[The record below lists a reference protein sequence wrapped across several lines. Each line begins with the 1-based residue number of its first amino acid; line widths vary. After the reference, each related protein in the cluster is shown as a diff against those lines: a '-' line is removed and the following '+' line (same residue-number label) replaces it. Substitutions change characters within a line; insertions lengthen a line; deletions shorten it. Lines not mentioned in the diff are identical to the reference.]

1 MIQHHIDTL
10 TAAITRLEEA
20 SPADLAP
27 HAEHLNGIKGRLA
40 ILQEDAARVAK
51 AGASDLAPA
60 PRTRPLVVRRDATLD
75 RGLPGDRLRAPKRVR
90 YGSGL

>member
-1 MIQHHIDTL
+1 MIQSYIDTL
-10 TAAITRLEEA
+10 TAAVTRLEEA

-40 ILQEDAARVAK
+40 ILQDDAARVAK
-51 AGASDLAPA
+51 AGASDLAPFESA
-60 PRTRPLVVRRDATLD
+60 VRSTLQPGSVRR
-75 RGLPGDRLRAPKRVR
+75 RVH